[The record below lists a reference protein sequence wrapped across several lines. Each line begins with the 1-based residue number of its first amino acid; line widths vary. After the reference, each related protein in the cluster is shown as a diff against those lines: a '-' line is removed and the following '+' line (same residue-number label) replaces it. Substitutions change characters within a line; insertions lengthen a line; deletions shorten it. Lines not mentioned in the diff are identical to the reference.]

1 MAAPRPILVK
11 LRNQMSNIDEDLYI
25 FGYGSLTWLP
35 SEDLAKTEVSQGIL
49 NDPSFVRVWGQYSTD
64 HRGDETTFGCVC
76 NLLRTEELTTYFE
89 AQTSYPPPAPPK
101 AVPYQGASS
110 GVLGS
115 LYLLPA
121 ATKAKTLADLDVREK
136 GGYERE
142 IVSVLKID
150 PTDASKPLTPVSA
163 LLYRGSTTPDEVT
176 RSRVGN
182 FWARILY
189 DIDYAV
195 HTFSASVGPSGWN
208 GDYILNLD
216 TWLESM
222 YTKYAHIPNL
232 PSDSATRLL
241 SERLR
246 LFLLRAKEEN
256 IGVLFA
262 YGVGNN
268 EHEQVRSMVRV
279 RGRRDSRHLFSSK
292 SGLTPLRSIQL
303 GIKNPDAAS
312 ASPPSRP
319 FESDN
324 MDQIIRGLWELALPL
339 PAYLP
344 PVEPVMPYSPS
355 AVPRV
360 QLRSLQCGGSH
371 TVLVTTGNQ
380 CYSFGSNAGEDGQEE
395 GCEEER
401 EGVKRR

>member
-1 MAAPRPILVK
+1 MATPRPILVK
-11 LRNQMSNIDEDLYI
+11 VRYQMSNIDEDLYI
-25 FGYGSLTWLP
+25 FGYGSLTWRP

-136 GGYERE
+136 GGDERE

-222 YTKYAHIPNL
+222 DKKYAHIPNL
-232 PSDSATRLL
+232 PSDSSTRLL

-279 RGRRDSRHLFSSK
+279 RGRRDAVTSF
-292 SGLTPLRSIQL
+292 
-303 GIKNPDAAS
+303 
-312 ASPPSRP
+312 
-319 FESDN
+319 
-324 MDQIIRGLWELALPL
+324 LPKV
-339 PAYLP
+339 A
-344 PVEPVMPYSPS
+344 
-355 AVPRV
+355 
-360 QLRSLQCGGSH
+360 
-371 TVLVTTGNQ
+371 
-380 CYSFGSNAGEDGQEE
+380 
-395 GCEEER
+395 
-401 EGVKRR
+401 